1 MIEMV
6 LGFVF
11 MGLILLA
18 MSVGVI
24 MGRTPIK
31 GSCGGVGAALGQ
43 KDYVCDLCGGDPEKC
58 ESQEGQEGGVVKES
72 RGSLGYNAVR
82 EN

>member
-1 MIEMV
+1 MIEMI

-43 KDYVCDLCGGDPEKC
+43 KDYVCDLCGGDPQKC
-58 ESQEGQEGGVVKES
+58 ENQEADATPEQ
-72 RGSLGYNAVR
+72 GSLGYNAAGKS
-82 EN
+82 